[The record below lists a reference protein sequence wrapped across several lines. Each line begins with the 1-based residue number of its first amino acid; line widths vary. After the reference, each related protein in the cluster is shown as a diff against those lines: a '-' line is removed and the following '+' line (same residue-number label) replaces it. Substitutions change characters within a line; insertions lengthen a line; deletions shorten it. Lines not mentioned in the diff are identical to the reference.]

1 MSTPMDEQK
10 ALNEQLEEFKKQNP
24 RVMEAIRV
32 LNIDVDQ
39 YLRTLAQ
46 MTPSATTATNKTC
59 GG

>member
-1 MSTPMDEQK
+1 MDEQK
-10 ALNEQLEEFKKQNP
+10 TLNEQLEAFKQQNP
-24 RVMEAIRV
+24 KVMEAIRV